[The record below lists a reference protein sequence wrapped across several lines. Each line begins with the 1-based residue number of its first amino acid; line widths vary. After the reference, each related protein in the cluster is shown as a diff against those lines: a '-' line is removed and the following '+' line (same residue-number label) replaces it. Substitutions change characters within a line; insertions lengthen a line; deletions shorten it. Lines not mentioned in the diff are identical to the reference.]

1 MKLKKILWNL
11 LVLLIIGYVGILAY
25 QNISQYQRFKVN
37 GQSMNPTLKD
47 GQKLIMKKFQ
57 KNDKLHRG
65 DVVIIKV
72 TLKDKEYDFIK
83 RVIALPGE
91 HLEIKNHKVYIN
103 GKYLEDEGSTM
114 GEEDCVIPDD
124 SIYVMGDNRDHS
136 LDSRKLGTMKIS
148 KVVAR
153 KVIQKRNCSLKN
165 IPKSDMMKV
174 LKICTL
180 IRYEKSI
187 RDKWVLFFLGN
198 NLSFSSKKTPTSKEM
213 NCVCCHLILYFNCSI
228 IYLIK

>member
-1 MKLKKILWNL
+1 MEIPYTGLRNLEKIDYGHIWGKSGLKAAAILTCYKEG
-11 LVLLIIGYVGILAY
+11 VFIEVKKDIMEFVGPAY
-25 QNISQYQRFKVN
+25 HWICWYFSVSERFKVN

-83 RVIALPGE
+83 RVIALPRE

-153 KVIQKRNCSLKN
+153 KVI
-165 IPKSDMMKV
+165 P
-174 LKICTL
+174 
-180 IRYEKSI
+180 EK
-187 RDKWVLFFLGN
+187 KL
-198 NLSFSSKKTPTSKEM
+198 
-213 NCVCCHLILYFNCSI
+213 
-228 IYLIK
+228 

>member
-1 MKLKKILWNL
+1 
-11 LVLLIIGYVGILAY
+11 
-25 QNISQYQRFKVN
+25 
-37 GQSMNPTLKD
+37 MNPTLKD

-124 SIYVMGDNRDHS
+124 SISKSFAVSPGKPQMQS
-136 LDSRKLGTMKIS
+136 VVKLTG
-148 KVVAR
+148 R
-153 KVIQKRNCSLKN
+153 L
-165 IPKSDMMKV
+165 P
-174 LKICTL
+174 
-180 IRYEKSI
+180 
-187 RDKWVLFFLGN
+187 
-198 NLSFSSKKTPTSKEM
+198 
-213 NCVCCHLILYFNCSI
+213 
-228 IYLIK
+228 

>member
-1 MKLKKILWNL
+1 MFLLKLKKILWNL
-11 LVLLIIGYVGILAY
+11 LVLLIIGYVGILVY

-47 GQKLIMKKFQ
+47 GQKLIVKKFQ

-153 KVIQKRNCSLKN
+153 KVI
-165 IPKSDMMKV
+165 P
-174 LKICTL
+174 
-180 IRYEKSI
+180 EK
-187 RDKWVLFFLGN
+187 KL
-198 NLSFSSKKTPTSKEM
+198 
-213 NCVCCHLILYFNCSI
+213 
-228 IYLIK
+228 

>member
-1 MKLKKILWNL
+1 MEIPYTGLRNLEKIDYGHIWGKSGLKAAAILTCHKEG
-11 LVLLIIGYVGILAY
+11 VFIEVKKDIMEFVGPAY
-25 QNISQYQRFKVN
+25 HWICW
-37 GQSMNPTLKD
+37 LKD

-153 KVIQKRNCSLKN
+153 KVI
-165 IPKSDMMKV
+165 P
-174 LKICTL
+174 
-180 IRYEKSI
+180 EK
-187 RDKWVLFFLGN
+187 KL
-198 NLSFSSKKTPTSKEM
+198 
-213 NCVCCHLILYFNCSI
+213 
-228 IYLIK
+228 

>member
-1 MKLKKILWNL
+1 
-11 LVLLIIGYVGILAY
+11 
-25 QNISQYQRFKVN
+25 
-37 GQSMNPTLKD
+37 MNPTLKD

-57 KNDKLHRG
+57 KNDKLHHG

-114 GEEDCVIPDD
+114 DD

-153 KVIQKRNCSLKN
+153 KVI
-165 IPKSDMMKV
+165 P
-174 LKICTL
+174 
-180 IRYEKSI
+180 EK
-187 RDKWVLFFLGN
+187 KL
-198 NLSFSSKKTPTSKEM
+198 
-213 NCVCCHLILYFNCSI
+213 
-228 IYLIK
+228 

>member
-1 MKLKKILWNL
+1 
-11 LVLLIIGYVGILAY
+11 
-25 QNISQYQRFKVN
+25 
-37 GQSMNPTLKD
+37 MNPTLKD

-91 HLEIKNHKVYIN
+91 HLEIKNHKVYI
-103 GKYLEDEGSTM
+103 
-114 GEEDCVIPDD
+114 
-124 SIYVMGDNRDHS
+124 MGDNRDHS

-153 KVIQKRNCSLKN
+153 KVI
-165 IPKSDMMKV
+165 P
-174 LKICTL
+174 
-180 IRYEKSI
+180 EK
-187 RDKWVLFFLGN
+187 KL
-198 NLSFSSKKTPTSKEM
+198 
-213 NCVCCHLILYFNCSI
+213 
-228 IYLIK
+228 

>member
-1 MKLKKILWNL
+1 
-11 LVLLIIGYVGILAY
+11 
-25 QNISQYQRFKVN
+25 
-37 GQSMNPTLKD
+37 MNPTLKD

-72 TLKDKEYDFIK
+72 TLKNKEYDFIK

-91 HLEIKNHKVYIN
+91 HLEIKNHKDYIN

-153 KVIQKRNCSLKN
+153 KVI
-165 IPKSDMMKV
+165 P
-174 LKICTL
+174 
-180 IRYEKSI
+180 EK
-187 RDKWVLFFLGN
+187 KL
-198 NLSFSSKKTPTSKEM
+198 
-213 NCVCCHLILYFNCSI
+213 
-228 IYLIK
+228 

>member
-1 MKLKKILWNL
+1 MEF
-11 LVLLIIGYVGILAY
+11 VGPAY
-25 QNISQYQRFKVN
+25 HWICWYFSVSEYQPNIKRFKVN
-37 GQSMNPTLKD
+37 GQSMNPTLKRWTEID
-47 GQKLIMKKFQ
+47 HEENFRKM
-57 KNDKLHRG
+57 NKLHRG

-153 KVIQKRNCSLKN
+153 KVIPEK
-165 IPKSDMMKV
+165 
-174 LKICTL
+174 KI
-180 IRYEKSI
+180 
-187 RDKWVLFFLGN
+187 VA
-198 NLSFSSKKTPTSKEM
+198 
-213 NCVCCHLILYFNCSI
+213 
-228 IYLIK
+228 

>member
-1 MKLKKILWNL
+1 
-11 LVLLIIGYVGILAY
+11 
-25 QNISQYQRFKVN
+25 
-37 GQSMNPTLKD
+37 MNPTLKD

-83 RVIALPGE
+83 RVIALPRE

-103 GKYLEDEGSTM
+103 GKYLEDEGST
-114 GEEDCVIPDD
+114 
-124 SIYVMGDNRDHS
+124 MGDNRDHS

-153 KVIQKRNCSLKN
+153 KVI
-165 IPKSDMMKV
+165 P
-174 LKICTL
+174 
-180 IRYEKSI
+180 EK
-187 RDKWVLFFLGN
+187 KL
-198 NLSFSSKKTPTSKEM
+198 
-213 NCVCCHLILYFNCSI
+213 
-228 IYLIK
+228 

>member
-1 MKLKKILWNL
+1 M

-25 QNISQYQRFKVN
+25 QNISQYQRF
-37 GQSMNPTLKD
+37 
-47 GQKLIMKKFQ
+47 
-57 KNDKLHRG
+57 
-65 DVVIIKV
+65 
-72 TLKDKEYDFIK
+72 KDKEYDFIK

-153 KVIQKRNCSLKN
+153 KVI
-165 IPKSDMMKV
+165 P
-174 LKICTL
+174 
-180 IRYEKSI
+180 EK
-187 RDKWVLFFLGN
+187 KL
-198 NLSFSSKKTPTSKEM
+198 
-213 NCVCCHLILYFNCSI
+213 
-228 IYLIK
+228 

>member
-72 TLKDKEYDFIK
+72 TLKDKEYDYF
-83 RVIALPGE
+83 V
-91 HLEIKNHKVYIN
+91 N
-103 GKYLEDEGSTM
+103 GK
-114 GEEDCVIPDD
+114 
-124 SIYVMGDNRDHS
+124 N
-136 LDSRKLGTMKIS
+136 
-148 KVVAR
+148 
-153 KVIQKRNCSLKN
+153 N
-165 IPKSDMMKV
+165 I
-174 LKICTL
+174 L
-180 IRYEKSI
+180 
-187 RDKWVLFFLGN
+187 
-198 NLSFSSKKTPTSKEM
+198 KEM
-213 NCVCCHLILYFNCSI
+213 KNDIDSLS
-228 IYLIK
+228 KSQSTKK

>member
-1 MKLKKILWNL
+1 M
-11 LVLLIIGYVGILAY
+11 VLLIIGYVGILAY

-124 SIYVMGDNRDHS
+124 SIYVMGV
-136 LDSRKLGTMKIS
+136 M
-148 KVVAR
+148 
-153 KVIQKRNCSLKN
+153 IQKMRSFICELKASMWQKNVEDMDLAVNC
-165 IPKSDMMKV
+165 
-174 LKICTL
+174 
-180 IRYEKSI
+180 
-187 RDKWVLFFLGN
+187 
-198 NLSFSSKKTPTSKEM
+198 
-213 NCVCCHLILYFNCSI
+213 
-228 IYLIK
+228 

>member
-1 MKLKKILWNL
+1 
-11 LVLLIIGYVGILAY
+11 
-25 QNISQYQRFKVN
+25 
-37 GQSMNPTLKD
+37 MNPTLKD

-103 GKYLEDEGSTM
+103 GKYLEDEGLTM

-153 KVIQKRNCSLKN
+153 KVI
-165 IPKSDMMKV
+165 P
-174 LKICTL
+174 
-180 IRYEKSI
+180 EK
-187 RDKWVLFFLGN
+187 KL
-198 NLSFSSKKTPTSKEM
+198 
-213 NCVCCHLILYFNCSI
+213 
-228 IYLIK
+228 

>member
-1 MKLKKILWNL
+1 M
-11 LVLLIIGYVGILAY
+11 VLLIIGYVGILAY

-103 GKYLEDEGSTM
+103 GKYLEDEGSTT

-153 KVIQKRNCSLKN
+153 KVI
-165 IPKSDMMKV
+165 P
-174 LKICTL
+174 
-180 IRYEKSI
+180 EK
-187 RDKWVLFFLGN
+187 KL
-198 NLSFSSKKTPTSKEM
+198 
-213 NCVCCHLILYFNCSI
+213 
-228 IYLIK
+228 

>member
-1 MKLKKILWNL
+1 M
-11 LVLLIIGYVGILAY
+11 VLLIIGYVVILAY

-103 GKYLEDEGSTM
+103 GKDTEKTVSEIKTYGPTM

-153 KVIQKRNCSLKN
+153 KVI
-165 IPKSDMMKV
+165 P
-174 LKICTL
+174 
-180 IRYEKSI
+180 EK
-187 RDKWVLFFLGN
+187 KL
-198 NLSFSSKKTPTSKEM
+198 
-213 NCVCCHLILYFNCSI
+213 
-228 IYLIK
+228 